1 MTTPLLISESIPLEC
16 KKILE
21 TLEIGRRVKYG
32 ETEGYISF
40 VCDDY
45 LNICFKEKPAQP
57 GSARPVE
64 KCELIVFKEYWE
76 DLLVDDTHM
85 HDVVLYKGRTNDHP
99 GNEML
104 PHVATPIDVPIL

>member
-45 LNICFKEKPAQP
+45 LNICFKEKPASP
-57 GSARPVE
+57 GSARPIE
-64 KCELIVFKEYWE
+64 KCELLVFREYWE
-76 DLLVDDTHM
+76 DILVDDTHM
-85 HDVVLYKGRTNDHP
+85 HDIVTYKGKVNDHP

-104 PHVATPIDVPIL
+104 PHAATKMSVTVL

>member
-1 MTTPLLISESIPLEC
+1 MSTPLLISESIPLEC

-21 TLEIGRRVKYG
+21 TLEIGRRVKYK

-40 VCDDY
+40 ICDEY
-45 LNICFKEKPAQP
+45 LNICFKEKPAPP
-57 GSARPVE
+57 GSSRQFIR
-64 KCELIVFKEYWE
+64 CELLVFRSYWE

-85 HDVVLYKGRTNDHP
+85 HDVILYKGRVNDHP

-104 PHVATPIDVPIL
+104 PHAVTPIPVTVA